1 MTGLPTPSPL
11 SLPAQI
17 VRVGKIMFERRL
29 TDIAG
34 GNISARDGDHLIIT
48 PTGAGQ
54 KWLWDLTPQDLIRC
68 PIASDD
74 LLHHPLHSN
83 ESISHLAIYRAIPEA
98 GAAIHAH
105 PFHLGP
111 FLASGIPPK
120 PLVLEAMLYGELE
133 FIPDMPLYAPEQG
146 EAVVAKLAPRRE
158 LIARKAAAVLMPRH
172 GIFIAG
178 ADLLTCLDCLERLDK
193 SAWTDV
199 AARLVAPHL
208 FES

>member
-1 MTGLPTPSPL
+1 MPDPSP
-11 SLPAQI
+11 SAGGIPAQI
-17 VRVGKIMFERRL
+17 VRLGKLMFDLRL

-34 GNISARDGDHLIIT
+34 GNISARQGDHLYIT

-54 KWLWDLTPQDLIRC
+54 KWLWDLSPTDILRC
-68 PIASDD
+68 PIHTDE
-74 LLHHPLHSN
+74 LLQHPLHSN

-111 FLASGIPPK
+111 FLAAGIGPK
-120 PLVLEAMLYGELE
+120 PLVLEAILYGELE

-146 EAVVAKLAPRRE
+146 AAVVEKLAPRRE

-178 ADLLTCLDCLERLDK
+178 RDLLSCLDCLERIDK
-193 SAWTDV
+193 SAWTHV
-199 AARLVAPHL
+199 AARLVAPSL
-208 FES
+208 LES